1 MTELRRRMLEELRLR
16 NYAPNTIKVYL
27 HCVANFAQYFRISPD
42 RLGPEHIRQYQLLLV
57 QRKKVSWAL
66 FNQTVCALRFF
77 YHHVLHRDWMIEHIP
92 YPRHEEKLPA
102 VLSPAEVAAVF
113 EATRNLKHRTIL
125 MTIYAAGLRVSEVT
139 HLRVADIDS
148 QRQVICVRQGKGRKD
163 RQVMLSPKLL
173 ELLRIYWKRYRPTV
187 WLFPG
192 NTLEHPIARGTVFTI
207 CRQAGEAVT
216 CRSAYHPI
224 LCGIASQPIC
234 WKRRLICAASRFCSD
249 IVTTRPPPSI
259 CTFPT
264 WLCALP
270 SARWIDCP
278 MRLAPLR
285 FDESVGVG
293 AGRHFPPPRPSLPHD
308 VWRFPLS

>member
-16 NYAPNTIKVYL
+16 NYSPKTVEVYIRG
-27 HCVANFAQYFRISPD
+27 VANFAQYFRASPD

-57 QRKKVSWAL
+57 QRKKISWAL

-77 YHHVLHRDWMIEHIP
+77 YHHVLHRDWMIEHIH
-92 YPRHEEKLPA
+92 YPRHEEKLA
-102 VLSPAEVAAVF
+102 VVLSTTEVAAVF

-173 ELLRIYWKRYRPTV
+173 ELLRIYWKRCRPTL

-192 NTLEHPIARGTVFTI
+192 TTLEHPITRGTVFAI
-207 CRQAGEAVT
+207 CQQAGAAAHLSKRISPHTLRHCFATHLLEEA
-216 CRSAYHPI
+216 I
-224 LCGIASQPIC
+224 DL
-234 WKRRLICAASRFCSD
+234 RRIQVLLGHRHLK
-249 IVTTRPPPSI
+249 TTAKYLHVSNLAVRTTVSPLDRLPDAND
-259 CTFPT
+259 PT
-264 WLCALP
+264 P
-270 SARWIDCP
+270 VR
-278 MRLAPLR
+278 
-285 FDESVGVG
+285 
-293 AGRHFPPPRPSLPHD
+293 
-308 VWRFPLS
+308 

>member
-16 NYAPNTIKVYL
+16 NYSPKTVEVYIRG
-27 HCVANFAQYFRISPD
+27 VANFAQYFKLPPD
-42 RLGPEHIRQYQLLLV
+42 RLRPEHIRHYQLLLV
-57 QRKKVSWAL
+57 QRNKVAWAV

-92 YPRHEEKLPA
+92 YPRHEEKLA
-102 VLSPAEVAAVF
+102 VVLSTTEVAAVF

-192 NTLEHPIARGTVFTI
+192 TTLEHPITRGTVFAI
-207 CRQAGEAVT
+207 CQQAGAAAHLSKRISPHTLRHCFATHLLEDAIDLRRIQVLLGHRHLKTTAKYLHVSNLAVRT
-216 CRSAYHPI
+216 TVSP
-224 LCGIASQPIC
+224 LD
-234 WKRRLICAASRFCSD
+234 RLPDAND
-249 IVTTRPPPSI
+249 
-259 CTFPT
+259 PT
-264 WLCALP
+264 P
-270 SARWIDCP
+270 VR
-278 MRLAPLR
+278 
-285 FDESVGVG
+285 
-293 AGRHFPPPRPSLPHD
+293 
-308 VWRFPLS
+308 